1 MLINGLCAASP
12 AGSWRHPCLDIADA
26 QPCSGN
32 CSYWG
37 TDEYQATLDA
47 NPDII
52 TIMLGTN
59 DVRCVAETACATPT
73 INQAHTRKH
82 AHIQARM
89 HLHARTHARTQHTCL
104 RHCSRHR
111 RRACCCSCS
120 VQVPHSGATPIHKH
134 ARCLTPL
141 FTLTRSSCRG
151 LMLRPTAGCWLDIYT
166 NYHLHDVAH
175 RP

>member
-59 DVRCVAETACATPT
+59 DVRCVAETACATPLT
-73 INQAHTRKH
+73 KHTHASTRTYKH
-82 AHIQARM
+82 ACTCT
-89 HLHARTHARTQHTCL
+89 HARTHARNTHVSAIAL
-104 RHCSRHR
+104 GIDDG
-111 RRACCCSCS
+111 RAVALAAC
-120 VQVPHSGATPIHKH
+120 KY
-134 ARCLTPL
+134 
-141 FTLTRSSCRG
+141 
-151 LMLRPTAGCWLDIYT
+151 PTAAQHQYT
-166 NYHLHDVAH
+166 STHAVSHH
-175 RP
+175 FSH